1 MHLGFNTTDNPH
13 STAYKIQA
21 MMRTEREALAGWGS
35 KTNKKD
41 IAQPNHADVR
51 MRDCQNF
58 KSPTAQSTVTR
69 LRMQSAAARTCQRY
83 DEWRYFER
91 FVWD

>member
-1 MHLGFNTTDNPH
+1 MHLGFNTTGNAH
-13 STAYKIQA
+13 STADEIQA
-21 MMRTEREALAGWGS
+21 IMRTEIEALAGWGS
-35 KTNKKD
+35 KANKND

-58 KSPTAQSTVTR
+58 ARLKAQSTGTK
-69 LRMQSAAARTCQRY
+69 LRMQRAAARTCQGY
-83 DEWRYFER
+83 DEWHYFER

>member
-1 MHLGFNTTDNPH
+1 MHLGFNTTDNAH
-13 STAYKIQA
+13 STADEIQA

-41 IAQPNHADVR
+41 IAQPSHADVFVR
-51 MRDCQNF
+51 ECQNF
-58 KSPTAQSTVTR
+58 ARLKAQSTGTK
-69 LRMQSAAARTCQRY
+69 LRMQRAAARTCQGY
-83 DEWRYFER
+83 DERQYFER